1 MPMAKQSTPKSPS
14 SSRVLGL
21 DVGDARIGVA
31 GAGLIAKLPEP
42 LTVIKNDDSAVSE
55 IEKLAESEGVAT
67 IVVGLPRDQHGAETE
82 QSTKARAFAKNLE
95 EKTGYEIVFAD
106 ESLSSKRAE
115 AMLKDSGKDLSQLD
129 AFAACFILEEFFN
142 QEL

>member
-1 MPMAKQSTPKSPS
+1 MPMAKQSIPNNLS
-14 SSRVLGL
+14 SARVLGL

-42 LTVIKNDDSAVSE
+42 ITVVKNDDSA
-55 IEKLAESEGVAT
+55 IAAIDKLAASEGALT

-82 QSTKARAFAKNLE
+82 QSAKARAFAKTLE
-95 EKTGYEIVFAD
+95 EKTDYEVVFAD

>member
-1 MPMAKQSTPKSPS
+1 MPMAKQSIPS
-14 SSRVLGL
+14 NLSSARVLGL

-31 GAGLIAKLPEP
+31 GAGLIAKIPEP
-42 LTVIKNDDSAVSE
+42 LTVLKNDDSAIAEIDKLAVSE
-55 IEKLAESEGVAT
+55 GAAT

-82 QSTKARAFAKNLE
+82 QSAKARSFANILE
-95 EKTGYEIVFAD
+95 QKTDYKIVFAD

-115 AMLKDSGKDLSQLD
+115 AMLKDSGKDLARLD

>member
-1 MPMAKQSTPKSPS
+1 MLMAKQSIPSNPS

-21 DVGDARIGVA
+21 DVGDVRIGVA

-42 LTVIKNDDSAVSE
+42 LTVVKNDDSAISE
-55 IEKLAESEGVAT
+55 IKKIAASEGAST
-67 IVVGLPRDQHGAETE
+67 IVVGLPRDQHGRETE
-82 QSTKARAFAKNLE
+82 QSDKVREFAKTLE
-95 EKTGYEIVFAD
+95 EKTDYEIVFAD

-115 AMLKDSGKDLSQLD
+115 IMLKDSGKDFSQLD

-142 QEL
+142 QDS